1 MPGWSDSTRPSPG
14 AGCRLG
20 GAFAIASQDSCGS
33 PRARPWAGL
42 GQFKQLATSISTMFV
57 KVRLF
62 AMLRERAGSE
72 SLQVELEDGAT
83 VRDAIDAIASE
94 HGLGDV
100 VARTSMVMAVNR
112 QYAEEERPLA
122 EGDELALIPPVSGG
136 DDGTATDLGEEFR
149 TGEGYER
156 SMERVGN

>member
-1 MPGWSDSTRPSPG
+1 M
-14 AGCRLG
+14 L
-20 GAFAIASQDSCGS
+20 
-33 PRARPWAGL
+33 
-42 GQFKQLATSISTMFV
+42 V

-62 AMLRERAGSE
+62 AMLRERAGSD

-100 VARTSMVMAVNR
+100 VSRTSRVMAVNR
-112 QYAEEERPLA
+112 QYAEEKRPLA

-136 DDGTATDLGEEFR
+136 E
-149 TGEGYER
+149 
-156 SMERVGN
+156 